1 MNKSRKTIDLKLA
14 IRHGDPPQTVK
25 AYEVLP
31 GLFAHKLSQG
41 TWRIS
46 HHSGYSTGCHSNTL
60 KECRRIAHDVQT
72 IYPIDWTQ
80 GSEEISAILKMGR
93 QWVDTFMRIENGYS
107 LDEYVEEPYQEE
119 EPHNASPPGFHL
131 GVDQLYWQGEPV
143 WMPDDETLKQWFYD
157 GICESLDGHRVE
169 LDGHSPNGAPSYFI
183 ALGMI

>member
-14 IRHGDPPQTVK
+14 IRDGDPAQTVK

-31 GLFAHKLSQG
+31 GLFAHKLSKG

-60 KECRRIAHDVQT
+60 KECRRIAHDVQK

-80 GSEEISAILKMGR
+80 DSEKISAMPKIGR
-93 QWVDTFMRIENGYS
+93 QWVDTFMQLENGYP

-119 EPHNASPPGFHL
+119 EPDNDSPFE
-131 GVDQLYWQGEPV
+131 QLYWQGEPV
-143 WMPDDETLKQWFYD
+143 WMPDMEQVRRWIYD
-157 GICESLDGHRVE
+157 SVCESLDGHTVE
-169 LDGHSPNGAPSYFI
+169 PDGYSPNGAPSYLI
-183 ALGMI
+183 ALGLV

>member
-14 IRHGDPPQTVK
+14 MVPGEEKTVK

-31 GLFAHKLSQG
+31 GLFAHKLSKG

-60 KECRRIAHDVQT
+60 KECRRIAHDVQA
-72 IYPIDWTQ
+72 IYPIDWRQ
-80 GSEEISAILKMGR
+80 GSEEISALPKIGR
-93 QWVDTFMRIENGYS
+93 QWVDTFMRLENGYP
-107 LDEYVEEPYQEE
+107 LDEYVEEPYFE
-119 EPHNASPPGFHL
+119 
-131 GVDQLYWQGEPV
+131 QLYWQGEPV
-143 WMPDDETLKQWFYD
+143 WMPDDETLKQWFHD

-169 LDGHSPNGAPSYFI
+169 LDGYSPDGAPSYFI